1 LRPLPPYA
9 ADYIADDEL
18 EEFLATL
25 EGNPTSVTRSNF
37 VAEAKFPAVVGLL
50 EKTTRQQAEKEEEW
64 RQIANE
70 QPYIHLGSESPRHRR
85 RRRHGIGSGEH
96 P

>member
-1 LRPLPPYA
+1 LRPPPPYA
-9 ADYIADDEL
+9 VDYVADDDL
-18 EEFLATL
+18 EEFLAML
-25 EGNPTSVTRSNF
+25 EGKPASITCDNF

-50 EKTTRQQAEKEEEW
+50 EKSTRQQAEKEEEW